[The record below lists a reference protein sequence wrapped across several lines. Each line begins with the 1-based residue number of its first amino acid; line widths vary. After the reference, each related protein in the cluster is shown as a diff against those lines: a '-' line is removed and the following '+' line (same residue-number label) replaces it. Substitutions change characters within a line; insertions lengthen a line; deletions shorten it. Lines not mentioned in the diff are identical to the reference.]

1 MATTWCARNALIA
14 SSSSSWSS
22 AAWGGWRYPLERLY
36 EEVAYIAYHF
46 HWPHEQI
53 MALEHAER
61 QRWVAEIAK
70 INQRFNEQMKETT
83 F

>member
-1 MATTWCARNALIA
+1 
-14 SSSSSWSS
+14 
-22 AAWGGWRYPLERLY
+22 
-36 EEVAYIAYHF
+36 
-46 HWPHEQI
+46 

-70 INQRFNEQMKETT
+70 INQRFNDQESRPG